1 MGAKARTRATRSI
14 LTCKRQRSEQEDP
27 MAQIKT
33 ENVTYTANDTTLK
46 GFLAYDAAVSGPR
59 PGVLVVHEWWGVDDH
74 IRDRVR
80 KLAAL
85 GYTALAVDMYG
96 GGKTA
101 NNPEA
106 AGSLMNAVLSDMDTG
121 VARFR
126 AGRKLLAAHASVDE
140 SRLAAIGYCFG
151 GAVVLHAA
159 KIGIDLAGVV
169 SFHGALGSMHRPARD
184 EVKARVLVCH
194 GGADQFVSDEDIAT
208 FKQEMDAAGADY
220 RFIVYDGALHG
231 FTNPQATANGEK
243 YGLPLKYD
251 AAADDRSW
259 HDMQAFFNEIF

>member
-1 MGAKARTRATRSI
+1 
-14 LTCKRQRSEQEDP
+14 
-27 MAQIKT
+27 MADIKT
-33 ENVTYTANDTTLK
+33 ENVTYSAGGTTLK
-46 GFLAYDAAVSGPR
+46 GFLAHDKARSGPR

-74 IRDRVR
+74 IRDRAR

-101 NNPEA
+101 STPQD
-106 AGSLMNAVLSDMDTG
+106 AGTLMNGVLADMDEG

-126 AGRKLLAAHASVDE
+126 AGRKLLAAHASVDA

-159 KIGIDLAGVV
+159 RIGMDLAGVV
-169 SFHGALGSMHRPARD
+169 SFHGSLGSMHKPGKGDVR
-184 EVKARVLVCH
+184 ARVLVCH
-194 GGADQFVSDEDIAT
+194 GGADQFVSAEDVT
-208 FKQEMDAAGADY
+208 NFKQEMDASAANY
-220 RFIVYDGALHG
+220 RFVVYDGALHG
-231 FTNPQATANGEK
+231 FANPQATANGEK
-243 YGLPLKYD
+243 FGLPLKYD
-251 AAADDRSW
+251 AGADERSW